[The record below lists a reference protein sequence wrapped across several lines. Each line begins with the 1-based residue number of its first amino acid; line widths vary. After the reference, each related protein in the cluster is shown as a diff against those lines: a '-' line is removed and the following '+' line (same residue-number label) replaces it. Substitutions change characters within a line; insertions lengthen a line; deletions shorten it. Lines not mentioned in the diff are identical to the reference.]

1 MAGCCVTYLFFSYAS
16 ATIIYLILGIFASSG
31 NVALLIEHYQYVN
44 NNELPEKEREIVR
57 KRTSLQFY
65 LAFTLSLL
73 LSLTLYI
80 LCMGEKKDK
89 PKIDQSIPL
98 DIKNKPYQ
106 PIILNAPQKNIMND
120 GNDIFQRNSNDNG
133 NDFIPRN
140 SSDNEIIQSINTISD
155 KNALGMGENE
165 I

>member
-31 NVALLIEHYQYVN
+31 NVALLIEHYQFVN
-44 NNELPEKEREIVR
+44 NDELTEDERKNVR

-65 LAFTLSLL
+65 FAFTLSLI
-73 LSLTLYI
+73 LSLALYI
-80 LCMGEKKDK
+80 FCMRGKKDK
-89 PKIDQSIPL
+89 SKIDQSQSL
-98 DIKNKPYQ
+98 DMKNKPYQ

-120 GNDIFQRNSNDNG
+120 GNDIFQRNSSDNG

-140 SSDNEIIQSINTISD
+140 SGDNEIIQSINTISG
-155 KNALGMGENE
+155 KNILGMGENE

>member
-31 NVALLIEHYQYVN
+31 NVALLIEHYQFVN
-44 NNELPEKEREIVR
+44 NDELTEDERKNVR

-65 LAFTLSLL
+65 FAFTLSLL
-73 LSLTLYI
+73 TSLTLYI

-89 PKIDQSIPL
+89 SKIDQSQAL
-98 DIKNKPYQ
+98 DMKNKPYQ
-106 PIILNAPQKNIMND
+106 PIILNVPQKNIMND
-120 GNDIFQRNSNDNG
+120 GNDFQRNINDNG

-140 SSDNEIIQSINTISD
+140 SSDNEIIQSINTISGKD
-155 KNALGMGENE
+155 VLGMGENE

>member
-31 NVALLIEHYQYVN
+31 NVALLIEHYQFVN
-44 NNELPEKEREIVR
+44 NDELTEDERKNVR

-65 LAFTLSLL
+65 FAFVLSLL
-73 LSLTLYI
+73 SSLILYI
-80 LCMGEKKDK
+80 FCMREKKDK
-89 PKIDQSIPL
+89 SKIDQSQSL
-98 DIKNKPYQ
+98 DMKNKPYQ

-120 GNDIFQRNSNDNG
+120 GNDIFQRNSSDNG

-140 SSDNEIIQSINTISD
+140 SSDNEIIQSINTISG
-155 KNALGMGENE
+155 KNILGMGENE

>member
-31 NVALLIEHYQYVN
+31 NLALLIEHYQYVN
-44 NNELPEKEREIVR
+44 NDELTEVERKSVR

-65 LAFTLSLL
+65 FAFTLSLL
-73 LSLTLYI
+73 TSLTLYI

-89 PKIDQSIPL
+89 SKIDQSLSL
-98 DIKNKPYQ
+98 DMKNKPYQ
-106 PIILNAPQKNIMND
+106 PIILNVPQKNIMND
-120 GNDIFQRNSNDNG
+120 GNDFQRNINDNG

-140 SSDNEIIQSINTISD
+140 SSDNEIIQSINTISGKD
-155 KNALGMGENE
+155 VLGMGENE

>member
-31 NVALLIEHYQYVN
+31 NLALLIEHYQYVN
-44 NNELPEKEREIVR
+44 NDELTEVERKSVR

-65 LAFTLSLL
+65 FAFTLSLL
-73 LSLTLYI
+73 TSLTLYI

-89 PKIDQSIPL
+89 SKIDQSLSL
-98 DIKNKPYQ
+98 DMKNKPYQ
-106 PIILNAPQKNIMND
+106 PIILNVPQKNIMND
-120 GNDIFQRNSNDNG
+120 GNDFQRNINDNG

-140 SSDNEIIQSINTISD
+140 SSDNEIIQSINTISG
-155 KNALGMGENE
+155 KNILGMGENE

>member
-1 MAGCCVTYLFFSYAS
+1 MAGCSVTYLFFSYAS

-31 NVALLIEHYQYVN
+31 NLALLIEHYQYVN
-44 NNELPEKEREIVR
+44 NTELTEHEQRSVR

-65 LAFTLSLL
+65 FAFTLSLL
-73 LSLTLYI
+73 TSLTLYI

-89 PKIDQSIPL
+89 SKIDQSLSL
-98 DIKNKPYQ
+98 DMKNKPYQ
-106 PIILNAPQKNIMND
+106 PIILNVPQKNIMND
-120 GNDIFQRNSNDNG
+120 GNDFQRNINDNG

-140 SSDNEIIQSINTISD
+140 SSDNEIIQSINTISGKD
-155 KNALGMGENE
+155 VLGMGENE

>member
-31 NVALLIEHYQYVN
+31 NVALLIEHYQFVN
-44 NNELPEKEREIVR
+44 NDELTEDERKNVR

-65 LAFTLSLL
+65 FAFTLSLI
-73 LSLTLYI
+73 LSLALYI
-80 LCMGEKKDK
+80 FCMRGKKDK
-89 PKIDQSIPL
+89 SKIDQSQSL
-98 DIKNKPYQ
+98 DMKNKPYQ

-120 GNDIFQRNSNDNG
+120 GNDIFQRNSSDNG

-140 SSDNEIIQSINTISD
+140 SSDNEIIQSINTISGKD
-155 KNALGMGENE
+155 VLGMGENE